1 MALAFLIEFHS
12 TKLEPPPANPQT
24 SFIRQ
29 VLSYSQT
36 MTILRDLPFSAL
48 RALAAAARTGSLT
61 RAAEELGVTAGAVSH
76 QLRQLEERLGVK
88 LVRRE
93 GNGIALTR
101 AAEAA
106 LPDIDR
112 GFDALASGLRRL
124 RFERRTETFTISA
137 DPSFASLWL
146 APRLDRM
153 RKVLGRLDV
162 RIVASVALDSMLE
175 EGVDLAISYRNSSA
189 KDLASID
196 LFTERVIPAC
206 APALVQKRRSPDAAE
221 VLDNLPLL
229 HIDPTM
235 GDDVYPIWRDWFA
248 AAGRQRKGLD
258 QGPRFA
264 LTIVAAQA
272 SIAGFGALLASE
284 LVLKRHLEPGHL
296 IEIARDVPALTI
308 RRRLV
313 WPAHGPK
320 ARRAAEIAAQLA
332 AAGSP

>member
-1 MALAFLIEFHS
+1 MS
-12 TKLEPPPANPQT
+12 
-24 SFIRQ
+24 
-29 VLSYSQT
+29 
-36 MTILRDLPFSAL
+36 MLRDLPLSAL

-61 RAAEELGVTAGAVSH
+61 RAAEELGVTPGAVGH

-88 LVRRE
+88 LVRRD
-93 GNGIALTR
+93 GNGIVLTR

-112 GFDALASGLRRL
+112 GFDALSSGLRRL
-124 RFERRTETFTISA
+124 RFERRAETFTISA

-146 APRLDRM
+146 APRLDRV
-153 RKVLGRLDV
+153 RAALGRLDV
-162 RIVASVALDSMLE
+162 RIVASVALDQMLE

-189 KDLASID
+189 KELASLD

-206 APALVQKRRSPDAAE
+206 APSLIRSRPWPDAAE
-221 VLDNLPLL
+221 TLDRLPLL

-235 GDDVYPIWRDWFA
+235 GDDVYPTWRDWFA
-248 AAGRQRKGLD
+248 AAGRQRRDLD

-264 LTIVAAQA
+264 LTIVVAQA
-272 SIAGFGALLASE
+272 AIAGLGALLASE
-284 LVLKRHLEPGHL
+284 LVLRRHLEPGQL

-313 WPAHGPK
+313 WPTHGPK
-320 ARRAAEIAAQLA
+320 ARRAAAVAALLAQATGPEIEGALP
-332 AAGSP
+332 S

>member
-1 MALAFLIEFHS
+1 M
-12 TKLEPPPANPQT
+12 
-24 SFIRQ
+24 
-29 VLSYSQT
+29 T
-36 MTILRDLPFSAL
+36 MLRDLPLSAL

-88 LVRRE
+88 LIRRE
-93 GNGIALTR
+93 GNGIVLTR

-112 GFDALASGLRRL
+112 GFDALGSGLRRL
-124 RFERRTETFTISA
+124 RFERRAETFTISA

-162 RIVASVALDSMLE
+162 RIVASVAPDSMLE
-175 EGVDLAISYRNSSA
+175 EGIDLAISYRNSSA

-206 APALVQKRRSPDAAE
+206 APALVRKRPSPDAAE
-221 VLDNLPLL
+221 TLDTLPLL

-235 GDDVYPIWRDWFA
+235 GDDVYPVWRDWFA

-258 QGPRFA
+258 TGPRFA

-272 SIAGFGALLASE
+272 AIAGLGALLASE

-296 IEIARDVPALTI
+296 VEIARDVPALTI
-308 RRRLV
+308 RRRLI
-313 WPAHGPK
+313 WPVHGPK
-320 ARRAAEIAAQLA
+320 ARRATAIAAQLA
-332 AAGSP
+332 EAANAEIDGALPQ

>member
-1 MALAFLIEFHS
+1 MTLI
-12 TKLEPPPANPQT
+12 
-24 SFIRQ
+24 
-29 VLSYSQT
+29 
-36 MTILRDLPFSAL
+36 RDLPLSAL
-48 RALAAAARTGSLT
+48 RALTAAARTGSLT
-61 RAAEELGVTAGAVSH
+61 RAAEELGVTPGAVGH
-76 QLRQLEERLGVK
+76 QVRQLEDRLGVK
-88 LVRRE
+88 LVRRA
-93 GNGIALTR
+93 GNGIVLTR

-124 RFERRTETFTISA
+124 RFERRAETFTISA

-146 APRLDRM
+146 APRLDRV
-153 RKVLGRLDV
+153 RSALGRLDV

-189 KDLASID
+189 KNLASID

-206 APALVQKRRSPDAAE
+206 APALVRKRPWPDAAE
-221 VLDNLPLL
+221 TLDNLPLL
-229 HIDPTM
+229 HIDQTM
-235 GDDVYPIWRDWFA
+235 GDDIYPRWRDWFA

-272 SIAGFGALLASE
+272 AIAGLGALLASE
-284 LVLKRHLEPGHL
+284 LVLRRHLEPGQL

-313 WPAHGPK
+313 WPTHAPK
-320 ARRAAEIAAQLA
+320 ARRAAAIAAQLA
-332 AAGSP
+332 EVASPEIDGALPR